1 MNLNVLPSKNPFSEP
16 LRSVNETFSGRY
28 ETHINKL
35 IQEVFKGNP

>member
-1 MNLNVLPSKNPFSEP
+1 MFFPARTLSAN
-16 LRSVNETFSGRY
+16 RYDQVNETFSDRY